1 MNTRTNRTAAMIT
14 LGAPLLLTLAACS
27 SSSNHAGSIS
37 SIRANPSPAMHTLAR
52 RGDDRLNDLT
62 VTADTN
68 FRQFHTDLDRALYL
82 DRPSR
87 LHFNVK
93 PY

>member
-1 MNTRTNRTAAMIT
+1 MNTRKLRTPAIAMGT
-14 LGAPLLLTLAACS
+14 TLLLPLAACS
-27 SSSNHAGSIS
+27 SPTHHAGSIS
-37 SIRANPSPAMHTLAR
+37 SIRANPSPAMHTLAG

-68 FRQFHTDLDRALYL
+68 FRQFHTDLDRALYI

-87 LHFNVK
+87 LHFNIK